1 MTSTAIPP
9 TLNAELR
16 AILRKRAGE
25 WLARSYRHDLLVA
38 RTVRGMQVE
47 AQQEFDRMVVNPLLK
62 AIGGTLATFAPRGSD
77 VIPEAFPQIA
87 ALQREI
93 AQVIDRGAESVHRLT
108 QRRMAEVVQVEA
120 AWTRG
125 TATALGGGIAPPAV
139 NVASAERQAID
150 RPFLG
155 DKTERW
161 FEKMLSGPTKDNVRA
176 WVNAGI
182 QQGLTTD
189 EVVRGLRGTK
199 EQAGILADKPRHAV
213 AALVRTAATHAS
225 QVGREAGFKAIGVT
239 HYRFVA
245 TLDTLTSVQCAA
257 NDGKVFELGKGPVP
271 PLHPNCRSA
280 TVPVWDPK
288 EKPDGDRASI
298 DGPVPADQSFED
310 WLGQQSKKDQ
320 DEALGKTKA
329 EAWRSGKLPLAKML
343 GADLQPL
350 TLAELRAMDRI

>member
-9 TLNAELR
+9 AFNAELR

-47 AQQEFDRMVVNPLLK
+47 AQQEFDRAVVAPLLK
-62 AIGGTLATFAPRGSD
+62 AIGGTLANFTPRGSD

-108 QRRMAEVVQVEA
+108 QRRMGEIVQVEA
-120 AWTRG
+120 NWTRG
-125 TATALGGGIAPPAV
+125 TAVAVADGAPVPPV
-139 NVASAERQAID
+139 NVAVAERQVLD

-155 DKTERW
+155 DKTEKW

-189 EVVRGLRGTK
+189 EIVRGLRGTQ
-199 EQAGILADKPRHAV
+199 EQTGILADKPRHAV

-225 QVGREAGFKAIGVT
+225 QVGREAGFKALGVT
-239 HYRFVA
+239 HYRFRA
-245 TLDTLTSVQCAA
+245 TLDSATSVQCAA
-257 NDGKVFELGKGPVP
+257 NDGKVFEVGKGPVP
-271 PLHPNCRSA
+271 PLHPNCRSV
-280 TVPVWDPK
+280 TEPVWDPK

-298 DGPVPADQSFED
+298 DGPVPADQSFEE
-310 WLGQQSKKDQ
+310 WLGQQPQKVQ

-350 TLAELRAMDRI
+350 TLAELRELDRL